1 MFLQKSKPKS
11 FLQALAIGTFLA
23 GLGTLSPTVATA
35 QQLGESSVEEL
46 RAESAKGNPEADFQL
61 GLRASMQR
69 LPGESPTKA
78 YEYLRRSADAGHLE
92 ASFLLGS
99 LYLEGFAG
107 QQSSPQAAER
117 YLKQAAERGHAGA
130 QEKMGQYH
138 LSTTNN
144 PGEAVRWFQAAANQG
159 LASAENNLGLL
170 YAEGRGVNKDPARA
184 FELINRAA
192 SKGLPGAKHNL
203 GLLYKTGN
211 GVAADPARA
220 KQLFEEAAQ
229 LGYQR
234 SQYSLAQMHMKGEGV
249 PQNPVETLKWLML
262 SSSGKDR
269 NILEA
274 SRRTL
279 IALVQRTSPT
289 QVHDAAEAARQWAI
303 RYEMSAPYQV
313 NQN

>member
-1 MFLQKSKPKS
+1 MG
-11 FLQALAIGTFLA
+11 AILASLA
-23 GLGTLSPTVATA
+23 ALSPENATA
-35 QQLGESSVEEL
+35 QELGESSVDEL
-46 RAESAKGNPEADFQL
+46 RMESAKGNPEADFQL

-92 ASFLLGS
+92 AGFLLGS
-99 LYLEGFAG
+99 LYLKGFAG
-107 QQSSPQAAER
+107 QQTSLQAAER
-117 YLKQAAERGHAGA
+117 YLRQAAERGHAGA
-130 QEKMGQYH
+130 QEKIGQYH
-138 LSTTNN
+138 LSNANN
-144 PGEAVRWFQAAANQG
+144 PSEAARWFQAAANQG

-203 GLLYKTGN
+203 GLLYKSGT
-211 GVAADPARA
+211 GVAADPNRA

-229 LGYQR
+229 QGYQR
-234 SQYSLAQMHMKGEGV
+234 SQYVLAQMHMKGEGV
-249 PQNPVETLKWLML
+249 SQNPVETLKWLMI
-262 SSSGKDR
+262 SASGKDKKL
-269 NILEA
+269 LEA

-279 IALVQRTSPT
+279 IALVQQTSPT

-303 RYEMSAPYQV
+303 RYEMNAPYQV

>member
-1 MFLQKSKPKS
+1 MFPQNSKPKN
-11 FLQALAIGTFLA
+11 LLKALAIGAVLVS
-23 GLGTLSPTVATA
+23 LGTLPPVTATA
-35 QQLGESSVEEL
+35 QELGESSVDEL
-46 RAESAKGNPEADFQL
+46 RTESAKGNPEADFQL

-69 LPGESPTKA
+69 LPGESPIKA

-99 LYLEGFAG
+99 LYLKGFAG
-107 QQSSPQAAER
+107 QQPSLQAAER
-117 YLKQAAERGHAGA
+117 YLRQAAERGHAGA
-130 QEKMGQYH
+130 QEKIGQYH
-138 LSTTNN
+138 LSHANN
-144 PGEAVRWFQAAANQG
+144 PSEAARWFQAAANQG
-159 LASAENNLGLL
+159 LPSAENNLGLL
-170 YAEGRGVNKDPARA
+170 YAEGKGVSKDPARA

-203 GLLYKTGN
+203 GLLYKSGN
-211 GVAADPARA
+211 GVATDPARA

-234 SQYSLAQMHMKGEGV
+234 SQYVLAQMHMKGEGI

-269 NILEA
+269 EILEV

-279 IALVQRTSPT
+279 VALVQRTSPA
-289 QVHDAAEAARQWAI
+289 QVHDAAEAARLWAV
-303 RYEMSAPYQV
+303 RYEMNAPYQV